1 MRERRAFIKTT
12 LASGI
17 ALALPAFGQ
26 APALI
31 ASDRMRPRITS
42 GLQIGDVSGARALV
56 WSRTDRPARMM
67 VERAFH
73 ADFRDAVRLRGPLA
87 LEEMDYT
94 ARLDLTGLPPD
105 REVFVRVAFEDLSS
119 SRTASE
125 ALTARFRT
133 PPSRARDVTFAWS
146 GDTAGQGWG
155 INPDW
160 GGMKCY
166 EAVRRDRPDFF
177 VHCGDTIYADGPI
190 AAEVK
195 LPGDAVWKNLVT
207 EEVSKVAETLKE
219 FRGRYAY
226 NLMDDNVRRF
236 AAEVPQVWQ
245 WDDHE
250 VTNNW
255 SDSKDLSADPR
266 YTEKNVPLLTARATR
281 AFMEWAPIR
290 WNGADESERVYR
302 RISYGPL
309 LDVFVIDMRS
319 YRGPNSYN
327 RQEKPGP
334 DTAFLGAQQLAW
346 LKDGLARSKA
356 RWKVVSA
363 DMPIGLLVG
372 DGKDADGRER
382 FEAVA
387 NGDGPVLGREH
398 EFAELF
404 QHLKRRK
411 VRNVVWITADV
422 HYAAA
427 HYYDPAKA
435 QFKDFEPFWE
445 FVAGPMHAGGF
456 GPNKLDNT
464 FGPQVVFQKAPDGRV
479 NVPPTEGGQ
488 FYGLARIDGKTGA
501 LKVQL
506 KDLGGAV
513 VFERTLAAARA
524 AGGGEAGAGEQH
536 ALELLHDPVPASFGA
551 GGAGARTDLAQAR
564 GRGRKGGGTRHEG
577 RFVAKRNGHAVDAA
591 LDQLARCGVVEG

>member
-1 MRERRAFIKTT
+1 MSNRRAFIKTT
-12 LASGI
+12 LASGA

-26 APALI
+26 APAVI
-31 ASDRMRPRITS
+31 SSDRSRPQTTS
-42 GLQIGDVSGARALV
+42 GVQIGDVTGDRALI
-56 WSRTDRPARMM
+56 WSRADRPARML

-73 ADFRDAVRLRGPLA
+73 SDFRDALRVRGPLA
-87 LEEMDYT
+87 LPESDYT
-94 ARLDLTGLPPD
+94 ARLDLTGLPAD
-105 REVFVRVAFEDLSS
+105 REVFVRVLFEDLSA
-119 SRTASE
+119 SRDRSE
-125 ALTARFRT
+125 PLAARFRT
-133 PPSRARDVTFAWS
+133 PPGGLRDVSFAWS

-155 INPDW
+155 INREW

-166 EAVRRDRPDFF
+166 EAVRRDQPDFF

-190 AAEVK
+190 APEVK

-207 EEVSKVAETLKE
+207 EEVGKVAETLKE

-255 SDSKDLSADPR
+255 SDSKDLAADPR
-266 YTEKNVPLLTARATR
+266 YTEKNVQLLIARATR
-281 AFMEWAPIR
+281 AFLEWAPLR
-290 WNGADESERVYR
+290 WNGPDESERVYR
-302 RISYGPL
+302 KIAYGPL
-309 LDVFVIDMRS
+309 LDVFVLDMRS

-327 RQEKPGP
+327 RQERAGP
-334 DTAFLGAQQLAW
+334 DSAFLGAQQLAW

-356 RWKVVSA
+356 RWKIVSA
-363 DMPIGLLVG
+363 DMPIGLLVE
-372 DGKDADGRER
+372 DGKDAEGRMR

-398 EFAELF
+398 EFADLLR
-404 QHLKRRK
+404 HLKRSK
-411 VRNVVWITADV
+411 VKNVAWVTADV

-435 QFKDFEPFWE
+435 QFGDFDPFWE

-464 FGPQVVFQKAPDGRV
+464 FGPQVMFEASPRGRS

-488 FYGLARIDGKTGA
+488 YYGLVKIDGKSGA
-501 LKVQL
+501 LRIQIKNL
-506 KDLGGAV
+506 DGAV
-513 VFERTLAAARA
+513 LYEK
-524 AGGGEAGAGEQH
+524 
-536 ALELLHDPVPASFGA
+536 ALS
-551 GGAGARTDLAQAR
+551 
-564 GRGRKGGGTRHEG
+564 
-577 RFVAKRNGHAVDAA
+577 
-591 LDQLARCGVVEG
+591 